1 VFLVLSRASSE
12 AFYCYLSVFNV
23 SVYSVIVYCIICK
36 AKETPIHRSEEVKEV
51 TGIWGLVRLAGAM
64 RDVPFAPPQPPSYQ
78 SGYEEA

>member
-36 AKETPIHRSEEVKEV
+36 AKETPIPRSEEVKEV
-51 TGIWGLVRLAGAM
+51 TGDMGAGA
-64 RDVPFAPPQPPSYQ
+64 RVAD
-78 SGYEEA
+78 